1 MIKASSSVLG
11 QYIFVFHDSVMIT
24 YYCLHFSYFLWLFFH
39 LGMNVQIKFHA
50 HTLTNV
56 CNICTLHNNMQIP
69 GKSQHDNEEHKDRSD
84 YNMIYGM

>member
-1 MIKASSSVLG
+1 
-11 QYIFVFHDSVMIT
+11 
-24 YYCLHFSYFLWLFFH
+24 LFFH